1 LLWLNSLFLLWLA
14 FIPFPTALMGDF
26 PGERIAV
33 IGYGT
38 VTTLAGVS
46 FTFMRY
52 YAFYLANLV
61 DETID
66 RSAEIRDVEKRAES
80 DSSCYR
86 RIAGFRRHKAFNCSL
101 CHSPLDVLYSKQA
114 RKRCKLKADWTP
126 SVMAIHHFQP
136 THYHTT
142 IGSHEPVLRVG
153 NGDTVITT
161 TVDAMGK
168 DANEVQVTSEGNPQT
183 GPFYVTDAEPG
194 DTLVVRL
201 DRIMPSRAIGY
212 TGSVVAVNVVDPSYV
227 SELPERELAEW
238 RVDNERG
245 TATLIKPETK
255 LGNLTIPLAPMLG
268 CFGVAPPGG
277 QAIST
282 ATSAD
287 HGGNMDYR
295 GFVAG
300 VTVYLPVFVPG
311 ALLHVGDGHGTQGD
325 GEIVGTGIEISM
337 EVQFTVQVI
346 KGKRIRW
353 PRGENA
359 EYIFAVGNA
368 RPLDQAT
375 QHATTEMLRWL
386 KEDYGLNAKSA
397 SLLLGQCVE
406 YDLGNVFDPAYTM
419 VCKVRKA
426 LLRFS

>member
-1 LLWLNSLFLLWLA
+1 
-14 FIPFPTALMGDF
+14 
-26 PGERIAV
+26 
-33 IGYGT
+33 
-38 VTTLAGVS
+38 
-46 FTFMRY
+46 
-52 YAFYLANLV
+52 
-61 DETID
+61 
-66 RSAEIRDVEKRAES
+66 
-80 DSSCYR
+80 
-86 RIAGFRRHKAFNCSL
+86 
-101 CHSPLDVLYSKQA
+101 
-114 RKRCKLKADWTP
+114 
-126 SVMAIHHFQP
+126 MAIHHFRP
-136 THYHTT
+136 THYHTA

-161 TVDAMGK
+161 TVDGMGK
-168 DANEVQVTSEGNPQT
+168 DASEVQVTPEGNPQT
-183 GPFYVTDAEPG
+183 GPFYVADAEPG
-194 DTLVVRL
+194 DTLVVSL
-201 DRIMPSRAIGY
+201 DRIVPSRSIGY

-227 SELPERELAEW
+227 GELPERELAEW

-245 TATLIKPETK
+245 TATLIKPKTK

-300 VTVYLPVFVPG
+300 VTVYFPVFVPG
-311 ALLHVGDGHGTQGD
+311 ALLHVGDGHATQGD
-325 GEIVGTGIEISM
+325 GEIVGTGIEITM

-386 KEDYGLNAKSA
+386 KEDYGLNTTSA

-406 YDLGNVFDPAYTM
+406 YDLGNIFDPAYTM